1 MRFDLLYVADDFGSH
16 KNWETVT
23 LLSYRLKHFNKDSA
37 YFGTFWTFISTE
49 GSAFWGT
56 NIDLLNL
63 FFNVCITI
71 IFLFLSHALLLFF
84 FNFTFFLPPPFVI
97 PLLSPTLSSP
107 LTLSFP
113 NPSVPLLSP
122 VSESQLPTLNQQA
135 AEDCGNPWNRR
146 DQGCRQGAT
155 AALECGASEEIRA
168 VSPARERGGMQ
179 RERSEEGG
187 RGWQGE
193 GGRWKQGEQQVCEWG
208 DRNTTP

>member
-1 MRFDLLYVADDFGSH
+1 M
-16 KNWETVT
+16 
-23 LLSYRLKHFNKDSA
+23 
-37 YFGTFWTFISTE
+37 
-49 GSAFWGT
+49 
-56 NIDLLNL
+56 
-63 FFNVCITI
+63 
-71 IFLFLSHALLLFF
+71 FLFTSQSFAASSHALLLFLLY
-84 FNFTFFLPPPFVI
+84 FLPVLAFVI
-97 PLLSPTLSSP
+97 PLLSPALSSP
-107 LTLSFP
+107 LTLSSP

-155 AALECGASEEIRA
+155 ATLECGASEEIRA

-187 RGWQGE
+187 
-193 GGRWKQGEQQVCEWG
+193 GGRGRARRVRRKQGEQQVCEWG

>member
-1 MRFDLLYVADDFGSH
+1 MSLCLHHIISL
-16 KNWETVT
+16 
-23 LLSYRLKHFNKDSA
+23 LLSHS
-37 YFGTFWTFISTE
+37 
-49 GSAFWGT
+49 
-56 NIDLLNL
+56 
-63 FFNVCITI
+63 
-71 IFLFLSHALLLFF
+71 LLLFLLY
-84 FNFTFFLPPPFVI
+84 FLPVLPFVI

-155 AALECGASEEIRA
+155 ATLECGASEEIRA

-179 RERSEEGG
+179 RERSEGG
-187 RGWQGE
+187 RRRTTTRQSEEGE
-193 GGRWKQGEQQVCEWG
+193 TETGRAASL
-208 DRNTTP
+208 

>member
-49 GSAFWGT
+49 DSAFWGT

-84 FNFTFFLPPPFVI
+84 F
-97 PLLSPTLSSP
+97 
-107 LTLSFP
+107 
-113 NPSVPLLSP
+113 
-122 VSESQLPTLNQQA
+122 
-135 AEDCGNPWNRR
+135 
-146 DQGCRQGAT
+146 
-155 AALECGASEEIRA
+155 
-168 VSPARERGGMQ
+168 
-179 RERSEEGG
+179 
-187 RGWQGE
+187 
-193 GGRWKQGEQQVCEWG
+193 
-208 DRNTTP
+208 

>member
-1 MRFDLLYVADDFGSH
+1 MIVLVKTNFCITVIFLYVSCPLIFFS
-16 KNWETVT
+16 T
-23 LLSYRLKHFNKDSA
+23 LHSS
-37 YFGTFWTFISTE
+37 
-49 GSAFWGT
+49 
-56 NIDLLNL
+56 
-63 FFNVCITI
+63 CP
-71 IFLFLSHALLLFF
+71 
-84 FNFTFFLPPPFVI
+84 PPPFVI

-107 LTLSFP
+107 LTLSFS

-179 RERSEEGG
+179 REREREERGARGVCVFVGSEEGEMETG
-187 RGWQGE
+187 RAASL
-193 GGRWKQGEQQVCEWG
+193 
-208 DRNTTP
+208 